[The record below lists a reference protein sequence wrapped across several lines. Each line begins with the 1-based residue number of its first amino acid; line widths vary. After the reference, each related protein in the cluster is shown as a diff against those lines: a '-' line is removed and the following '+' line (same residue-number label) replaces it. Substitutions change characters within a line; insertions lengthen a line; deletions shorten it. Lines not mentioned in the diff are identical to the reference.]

1 MFSLTSTFRYY
12 LYSENTDMR
21 KSFDGLCGIIN
32 GEIKLDPTCGF
43 VFIFMNKRRN
53 QVKLLHWEQGGFV
66 LYYKRLEK
74 GTFEKPKLHMDNNE
88 SYIEW
93 AQLVMLIEGVSIR
106 NYKRTKRYKLE

>member
-1 MFSLTSTFRYY
+1 
-12 LYSENTDMR
+12 MR

-74 GTFEKPKLHMDNNE
+74 GTFEKPKFINNE

-93 AQLVMLIEGVSIR
+93 AQLVMLMEGVSIK
-106 NYKRTKRYKLE
+106 NYKKNKRYKID